1 MTRLLVLVGAVVAVG
16 CSGIVGEPGDGG
28 SGGGTGG
35 GSVGGGGGGDADA
48 GTGGGGGGD
57 LDAGEGDAGE
67 PDAGEPDAGEPD
79 AGPMDA
85 GLYGYDARPAN
96 PTCVA
101 PNPPPNFSGVTTQ
114 RVFTNLS
121 FSQPLGLFQAPGDT
135 SRIFILERTGRIRV
149 FPNSQTAMPGDVT
162 TFLDIT
168 AKVNTAGEGGFLGMA
183 FHPQWPAKKEV
194 YVSYTETG
202 TGSNPLR
209 SVIARYVST
218 DNGLTLDD
226 TNEER
231 LLLLDQPYSNHDGG
245 HLEFGPD
252 GYLYIGFGDGGSGG
266 DPLGSGQRLNT
277 LLGKMLRID
286 VDVPFAQKYGIPAT
300 NPFAADNTPCNVS
313 SAASSAPTGTRCGE
327 IYAWGLRN
335 PWRWSFDTQSGEL
348 WVGDVGQNAYEEVDR
363 VVLGGNYGWNTRE
376 GFHCYSPMTGCSTA
390 GLLDPLVEYDHSL
403 GQSITGGYVYRGTAI
418 PGLAGQFIYGDYQTG
433 RIWALTYNSS
443 TAKYEGTLLQASNIA
458 IGSFGQT
465 LDGEVYVLHLFA
477 GQIFQLVPTGMPPP
491 DTFPQVLSATGCFD
505 ASDPKQPVAGLI
517 PYDLNAPLWSD
528 GAAKQRYFAIP
539 DGTTITVGADGD
551 FDFPNGTVLAK
562 TFSLGGKRIET
573 RLLMRHM
580 DGTWAGYSYEWNDA
594 ETEAT
599 LLAGAKSRVVGT
611 QTWSYPSRAQCMG
624 CHTAIAGRALG
635 PELAQFNRDVAY
647 PTGRTR
653 DQLLTLEGLG
663 FFSAAL
669 PTPWPKLS
677 QPYGADALESRA
689 RAYLHSNCSGCHRQ
703 GAGQGPADFRYQLA
717 LKDTNVCDALPQNG
731 DLGVMGARLL
741 APGSPT
747 TSMISRRM
755 HALDASRMPILG
767 TSVVDTQGTALIDQW
782 ISSVTSCPP

>member
-1 MTRLLVLVGAVVAVG
+1 MTRLLVLVCAVVAVG
-16 CSGIVGEPGDGG
+16 CSGLVGEPGDGG
-28 SGGGTGG
+28 AGGGGSTGGGAGGGGGVGGGTGG
-35 GSVGGGGGGDADA
+35 GDV
-48 GTGGGGGGD
+48 
-57 LDAGEGDAGE
+57 DAGE
-67 PDAGEPDAGEPD
+67 PDAGEPDAGEV
-79 AGPMDA
+79 DA

-101 PNPPPNFSGVTTQ
+101 PSPPPNFSGVTTQ
-114 RVFTNLS
+114 RAFPNLT
-121 FSQPLGLFQAPGDT
+121 FSQPLGLFQAPGDA

-149 FPNSQTAMPGDVT
+149 FPNAPTAMPGDVT
-162 TFLDIT
+162 TFLDVS

-209 SVIARYVST
+209 SVIARYTST
-218 DNGLTLDD
+218 DNGLTLDA
-226 TNEER
+226 TSEQR

-245 HLEFGPD
+245 HLAFGPD

-277 LLGKMLRID
+277 LLGKMLRLD

-300 NPFAADNTPCNVS
+300 NPFASDNTPCNVS
-313 SAASSAPTGTRCGE
+313 SAAASAPAGTRCGE

-348 WVGDVGQNAYEEVDR
+348 WVGDVGQNTYEEVDR

-376 GFHCYSPMTGCSTA
+376 GMHCYSPSTGCSTA
-390 GLLDPLVEYDHSL
+390 GLIDPLVEYDHSV

-418 PGLAGQFIYGDYQTG
+418 PGLAGKFIYGDYQTG
-433 RIWALTYNSS
+433 RIWALTYNAG
-443 TAKYEGTLLQASNIA
+443 TAQYEGTLLQASNIA

-465 LDGEVYVLHLFA
+465 LDGEVYVLHLFN
-477 GQIFQLVPTGMPPP
+477 GQIFQLVPMGTPPP

-505 ASDPKQPVAGLI
+505 ASDPTQPVAGLI

-528 GAAKQRYFAIP
+528 GAQKQRYFAIP

-562 TFSLGGKRIET
+562 TFSLGGKRVET
-573 RLLMRHM
+573 RLFMRHL
-580 DGTWAGYSYEWNDA
+580 DGTWAGYSYEWNDQ

-599 LLAGAKSRVVGT
+599 LLPGAKSRVVGG

-635 PELAQFNRDVAY
+635 PELAQLNRAVTY

-653 DQLLTLEGLG
+653 DQLFTLEGLG
-663 FFSAAL
+663 YFSAPL
-669 PTPWPKLS
+669 PTPWPRLS
-677 QPYGADALESRA
+677 PPDGTDALEARA

-703 GAGQGPADFRYQLA
+703 GAGQGPADFRWQLP

-731 DLGVMGARLL
+731 DLGVMNARLL
-741 APGSPT
+741 APGSPS
-747 TSMISRRM
+747 TSLISLRM
-755 HALDASRMPILG
+755 HALNASRMPILG
-767 TSVVDTQGTALIDQW
+767 TSVVDAQGTGLIDQW